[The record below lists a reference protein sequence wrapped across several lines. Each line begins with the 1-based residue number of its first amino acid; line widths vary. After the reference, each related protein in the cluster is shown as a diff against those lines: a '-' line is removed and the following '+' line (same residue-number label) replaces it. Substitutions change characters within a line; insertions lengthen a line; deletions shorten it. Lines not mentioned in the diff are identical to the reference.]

1 MDVKEA
7 VLGRRSIRKYK
18 AQAVNEQDVR
28 DILEAAIYAPSG
40 VNMQPWYFVAICSQN
55 AMERLKIL
63 MKKTYENFLPTLQP
77 GFPHTHNEVGGSTPK
92 FR

>member
-18 AQAVNEQDVR
+18 AQAVNEQDVC

-40 VNMQPWYFVAICSQN
+40 ISVKN
-55 AMERLKIL
+55 ELGLKQKGRTKPSPI
-63 MKKTYENFLPTLQP
+63 
-77 GFPHTHNEVGGSTPK
+77 
-92 FR
+92 